1 MFLEE
6 QLTGETGGPKMRWRP
21 VARVQ
26 EGNGGVLS

>member
-6 QLTGETGGPKMRWRP
+6 QLKGETGGPKMRWRP

>member
-1 MFLEE
+1 MFVEE
-6 QLTGETGGPKMRWRP
+6 QLMGQTGGPKMRWRP

>member
-6 QLTGETGGPKMRWRP
+6 QLTGETGGPKMHWRP